1 MNSEINKEGV
11 YTELDNEDL
20 KWLEHVRENGKLL
33 EIYDKRENNTYNK
46 SNRIEMYYIQGK
58 IFDDI
63 ELTVYIKF
71 ENNKIIGF
79 ETY

>member
-58 IFDDI
+58 IFDDV

>member
-46 SNRIEMYYIQGK
+46 SNRIDMYYIQGK
-58 IFDDI
+58 IFDDV

>member
-1 MNSEINKEGV
+1 MNSEINKEEV

-20 KWLEHVRENGKLL
+20 EWLEHVRKNGKLL
-33 EIYDKRENNTYNK
+33 EIYDKREDNTYNK

-58 IFDDI
+58 IFDDV